1 MNSKAFR
8 KIYWKATAIFFFF
21 FFFYSLFKVDI
32 QICHDCYNFQTR
44 LFFLFE
50 IKIFSIPNATCI
62 GDSKPFFRVRM

>member
-21 FFFYSLFKVDI
+21 FFSIHYLKSIYKFVMIATIFRPD
-32 QICHDCYNFQTR
+32 F
-44 LFFLFE
+44 FFLFE